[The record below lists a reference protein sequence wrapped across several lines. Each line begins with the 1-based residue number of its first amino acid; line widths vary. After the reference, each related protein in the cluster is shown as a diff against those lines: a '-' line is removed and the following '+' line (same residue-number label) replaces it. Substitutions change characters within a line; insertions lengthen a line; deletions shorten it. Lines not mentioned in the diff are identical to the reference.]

1 MSIGRSR
8 LTALAFSATLCSVC
22 HAADGPPP
30 GNAPNKEW
38 LKQVIKE
45 TIAPE
50 LIDHKPLPREL
61 QGLRAWSQPANGLA
75 ARIDNVW
82 DGTGALVRLKNVSDR
97 PLRVPTGNPAGEQ
110 AARLIVLHVRQGS
123 HPWRKLPVSRQYGQ
137 YFANPKSSPG
147 GKRKPT
153 DPPWVTLRPG
163 EEAVA
168 FVATF
173 DAERTGDPK
182 FIKAVLRLSDDGA
195 AASWSGVL
203 ETPSRPLELS
213 REQSRALRQSLPF
226 PNHFPPLSYEYLRL
240 PNGPAHEP
248 EARLLHNSNQPLIDM
263 LANYEPAGVQKEFER
278 RMRVE
283 NVMPMKLLLASVA
296 ATAGS
301 EEAAIFFLD
310 TMQETDYL
318 TVTNLQY
325 ALMITY
331 WNYVGGPPDWQRR
344 DTPAWLVELSLAI
357 LDDHRSV
364 TGLEKTNYKRGTSFT
379 VASQARGLRSAIS
392 HAKSRKNIPLLIKR
406 LKMGK
411 VDGPTLT
418 ALAASGDKRAIPP
431 LIEWLKTAA
440 TAIQYD
446 SAQGVHG
453 DFVEAA
459 NALATLRSR
468 EAAPVLLKYVEY
480 PEIIACLA
488 KIGDAQ
494 SLPTLREVVN
504 HKGKI
509 VRDGQPVNPELED
522 RRMFAARMALAR
534 FEGADEVPRLVEML
548 ADSTLTRDQRYAVV
562 MRLAGQP
569 DPRAI
574 PHLVRVIQTDPDYY
588 IIDLA
593 IEGLAER
600 KDKAAV
606 KGLIDCFDVPF
617 ASFDLG
623 KGGVETPETI
633 RNRIARSLRR
643 LTDQTIGPEKDQW
656 QKWWQEAG
664 RNSAALK

>member
-1 MSIGRSR
+1 MSIGISR
-8 LTALAFSATLCSVC
+8 LTALAFSANLCSVC

-30 GNAPNKEW
+30 GNDANKEW

-50 LIDHKPLPREL
+50 PVDHKPLPPEL
-61 QGLRAWSQPANGLA
+61 QALLAWSQPVNGLA

-82 DGTGALVRLKNVSDR
+82 EHTAAMVRLKNVSDR
-97 PLRVPTGNPAGEQ
+97 PQRVPTGNPADEQ
-110 AARLIVLHVRQGS
+110 AARFFELHVRQGS
-123 HPWRKLPVSRQYGQ
+123 RPWRKLPVSRQYGR
-137 YFANPKSSPG
+137 YFANPKSSRG
-147 GKRKPT
+147 GKREPT

-173 DAERTGDPK
+173 DEKGTAEPK
-182 FIKAVLRLSDDGA
+182 SLKAILRLPDDGA

-240 PNGPAHEP
+240 PNGPGDEP
-248 EARLLHNSNQPLIDM
+248 DAMLLHSSNRPLIDM
-263 LANYEPAGVQKEFER
+263 LAIYEPAGVQKEFER

-283 NVMPMKLLLASVA
+283 NVMSMKLLLASVA
-296 ATAGS
+296 ATAGC

-310 TMQETDYL
+310 TMQDTDYL
-318 TVTNLQY
+318 TVTNLHY
-325 ALMITY
+325 VLMITY
-331 WNYVGGPPDWQRR
+331 WNFEGRPPDWQRR

-357 LDDHRSV
+357 LDDRRLV
-364 TGLEKTNYKRGTSFT
+364 TGLEKTNYARGTSFT
-379 VASQARGLRSAIS
+379 VASEARDLRSAAS

-418 ALAASGDKRAIPP
+418 ALAESGDNRAIPP

-440 TAIQYD
+440 TTIQYD
-446 SAQGVHG
+446 SAQGLHG

-459 NALATLRSR
+459 DALATLKSR
-468 EAAPVLLKYVEY
+468 EAVPFLLKYVEY

-488 KIGDAQ
+488 KIGDPQ
-494 SLPTLREVVN
+494 SLPALREIVK
-504 HKGKI
+504 HKGTI

-522 RRMFAARMALAR
+522 RRVFAARMALAC

-548 ADSTLTRDQRYAVV
+548 ADPTLTRDQRYDVV
-562 MRLAGQP
+562 MRLAGRP
-569 DPRAI
+569 DSRAT
-574 PHLVRVIQTDPDYY
+574 PHLVRVIQTDSDYY

-600 KDKAAV
+600 KEKAAV
-606 KGLIDCFDVPF
+606 KGLIDLFRRALYKVRF
-617 ASFDLG
+617 REG
-623 KGGVETPETI
+623 
-633 RNRIARSLRR
+633 RSRDPRDNPQPDRAQPPTAHRPDHRR
-643 LTDQTIGPEKDQW
+643 
-656 QKWWQEAG
+656 
-664 RNSAALK
+664 